1 MSEKYAIR
9 FALGAIKAV
18 GIGAMEEMVKERNSG
33 GKFKDIYHLAERIE
47 PRLINKKSIEA
58 LSKAG
63 AFDKIHSNR
72 RQIAESFEVIS
83 AYSAEQNLAKTSN
96 QMTFFGGGIVE
107 NKKPQLKKVADWEE
121 EEKLRHEFTAF
132 GFFPKQHPLDRV
144 KEDLQKRGVIF
155 SSRLDREDL
164 KDGDI
169 VKMAGVV
176 TASRHRSGGRGRFA
190 YVYLSDTDGVYETT
204 IFDEG
209 IITNARDL
217 INDGSQIVV
226 ENLLK
231 IDEGG
236 VRNLVK
242 KITSL
247 DDFLKN
253 TKARATVFEDIVNNK
268 SNYKSFNNNKNFT
281 KNNNLN
287 NNFQANKINNPA
299 PETSQE
305 PLAQKTMTIEIAIN
319 APQAI
324 VALSSFLENRTFNP
338 SNLSVLE
345 KITSNNLQKITIFL
359 KIINHQNTARI
370 ALNQQYQLSIEEI
383 KILKNLQGITEI
395 KKINNLTS

>member
-18 GIGAMEEMVKERNSG
+18 GIGAMEELVKERNSG

-63 AFDKIHSNR
+63 AFDKIHNNR

-287 NNFQANKINNPA
+287 KNFQANKINDPT
-299 PETSQE
+299 PEASQE

-319 APQAI
+319 APHAI
-324 VALSSFLENRTFNP
+324 IALSSFLENRTFNP
-338 SNLSVLE
+338 SNLSALE

-359 KIINHQNTARI
+359 KIINRQNTARI
-370 ALNQQYQLSIEEI
+370 ALNQQYQISIEEI
-383 KILKNLQGITEI
+383 KILKNLQGIAEI
-395 KKINNLTS
+395 KKINNLAS

>member
-18 GIGAMEEMVKERNSG
+18 GIRAMEELVKERNSG

-63 AFDKIHSNR
+63 AFDKIHNNR

-281 KNNNLN
+281 KNNSLN
-287 NNFQANKINNPA
+287 KNFQANKINDPT
-299 PETSQE
+299 PEANQE

-319 APQAI
+319 APHAI
-324 VALSSFLENRTFNP
+324 IALSSFLENRIFNP

-359 KIINHQNTARI
+359 KIINRQNTAKI

>member
-1 MSEKYAIR
+1 M
-9 FALGAIKAV
+9 
-18 GIGAMEEMVKERNSG
+18 
-33 GKFKDIYHLAERIE
+33 
-47 PRLINKKSIEA
+47 
-58 LSKAG
+58 
-63 AFDKIHSNR
+63 
-72 RQIAESFEVIS
+72 
-83 AYSAEQNLAKTSN
+83 
-96 QMTFFGGGIVE
+96 
-107 NKKPQLKKVADWEE
+107 
-121 EEKLRHEFTAF
+121 
-132 GFFPKQHPLDRV
+132 
-144 KEDLQKRGVIF
+144 
-155 SSRLDREDL
+155 
-164 KDGDI
+164 
-169 VKMAGVV
+169 
-176 TASRHRSGGRGRFA
+176 
-190 YVYLSDTDGVYETT
+190 
-204 IFDEG
+204 
-209 IITNARDL
+209 
-217 INDGSQIVV
+217 
-226 ENLLK
+226 LK

-287 NNFQANKINNPA
+287 NNLNNNFQANKINNPA
-299 PETSQE
+299 PEASQE

-319 APQAI
+319 SPQAI
-324 VALSSFLENRTFNP
+324 IALSSFLENRTFNP

-359 KIINHQNTARI
+359 KIINRQNTARI